1 MTLSSCYYQ
10 ANCCSLLELAAIL
23 LEIGSKRSN
32 ELFGKYVCEI
42 ITPYTTN
49 QWTTLLTDLDA

>member
-1 MTLSSCYYQ
+1 MILSSCYYQ
-10 ANCCSLLELAAIL
+10 ANCCSLLESVTIL
-23 LEIGSKRSN
+23 LEIGRKRSN
-32 ELFGKYVCEI
+32 ELFGKYVSEI